1 MGQTTELLKRLF
13 LEEWKTL
20 LLANLLFT
28 AFSLPLLTVG
38 PALLAMNGVL
48 TRRVDDRG
56 NSSCW
61 VDFWYVFKAKFWR
74 GIQLEVTVGLYL
86 LIILWSSS
94 VAEQMEGVGGTILWL
109 FMALS
114 LFLAA
119 MTGVYLVPLLADS
132 SIPFFSA
139 LWDAVLLSFA
149 RLPRTLL
156 AMGAVYGSLF
166 VFLLLYPISVL
177 PWAMLLLAAAAALSI
192 ALVWPAINELIF
204 PQE

>member
-13 LEEWKTL
+13 LEEWKAL

-48 TRRVDDRG
+48 TRRADDRG

-74 GIQLEVTVGLYL
+74 GIQLEAVVGLYL
-86 LIILWSSS
+86 LIILWSAS
-94 VAEQMEGVGGTILWL
+94 VAGQLDGAGRTMLWL
-109 FMALS
+109 FISLS

-139 LWDAVLLSFA
+139 LWDAALLSFA

-156 AMGAVYGSLF
+156 AMGGGVRVALCV
-166 VFLLLYPISVL
+166 P
-177 PWAMLLLAAAAALSI
+177 AALSHFCI
-192 ALVWPAINELIF
+192 AVGHAAFGRCCRPLRSAGVAGY
-204 PQE
+204 Q